1 MVTDM
6 REKKKPE
13 PAPEVVEGEV
23 EETHRVTL
31 VIHTSSRDDF
41 KLKMG
46 TTNAEGIQ
54 NINSVVAGAFN
65 TVRVADVLTLISED
79 NIVHHFNVNQVVCVE
94 VQVS

>member
-13 PAPEVVEGEV
+13 SEPEPEVVEG

-54 NINSVVAGAFN
+54 NINAVVAGAFN

-79 NIVHHFNVNQVVCVE
+79 NIVHHFNTNQIVCVE
-94 VQVS
+94 VQVG